1 MDKEEGIIMAR
12 SLKTFLR
19 NINYLTKVSLYD
31 HEMEKDFYL
40 TDKIIEDCVYEF
52 DEDKKLFRHLSILDE
67 YQSVELILKNPKSF
81 CRFGDGEIKLMLGN
95 DQPFQKYD
103 PILARK
109 LKDILEKKR
118 QDLYVG
124 INRGYFHSPVTIPYE
139 NRQYYRLHAY
149 EFRHFFLEH
158 CDSGNIYLDAGFT
171 GRYFGR
177 EDNGLTKA
185 YVGSICD
192 LFTDRDI
199 VLVSGKG
206 VYEKLRYDVFHKARS
221 KSVIHGPNKHA
232 YAEYDNI
239 LRKICNT
246 VSKDQLV
253 VLILG
258 MAAKAMVR
266 DLTDCGY
273 MAWDVG
279 HMAKYYD
286 AYMSKLPYTKK
297 NIADFFA
304 PD

>member
-1 MDKEEGIIMAR
+1 MAR
-12 SLKTFLR
+12 SIKTFLR
-19 NINYLTKVSLYD
+19 NINYLLKVSLYD

-52 DEDKKLFRHLSILDE
+52 DEDKKIFKTLSILDE
-67 YQSVELILKNPKSF
+67 HQSVDLILKNPKSF
-81 CRFGDGEIKLMLGN
+81 CRFGDGEIKLMRGE

-103 PILARK
+103 PSLAQK
-109 LKDILEKKR
+109 LKDILAKKK
-118 QDLYVG
+118 DDIYVG
-124 INRGYFHSPVTIPYE
+124 INRAYFHSPATVPYA
-139 NRQYYRLHAY
+139 NREYYRLYAY

-158 CDSGNIYLDAGFT
+158 CDPDNIYFDAGFP

-177 EDNGLTKA
+177 GYDDHIMS

-206 VYEKLRYDVFHKARS
+206 VYEKLQYDVFHKARS

-232 YAEYDNI
+232 YSEYDDI

-246 VSKDQLV
+246 ASKDQLV

-279 HMAKYYD
+279 HMAKYYN
-286 AYMSKLPYTKK
+286 ACMTRLPYTKE